1 MTTIL
6 GQGQG
11 TSRKFSPSRDYHR
24 LLGGFLSRGSQRP
37 ELPGSVVALTESI
50 ASAEER
56 STIIDPRGK
65 IFEEPDRDVA
75 ILER

>member
-1 MTTIL
+1 MSTIP

-11 TSRKFSPSRDYHR
+11 TSQKFSPSRGYHR

-37 ELPGSVVALTESI
+37 SLNPRGVALTELI

-56 STIIDPRGK
+56 STVVDPRGK
-65 IFEEPDRDVA
+65 IFEEPNRNVA

>member
-1 MTTIL
+1 MSTIP

-11 TSRKFSPSRDYHR
+11 TSQKFLPSRDYHR

-37 ELPGSVVALTESI
+37 ELPGSVALTELI

-56 STIIDPRGK
+56 STVVDPRGK